1 MLSYPGS
8 SSLLRRVSAQCLR
21 PRLPWPITSR
31 ARQPQVSTPSS
42 SAGAA
47 GEQAQ
52 PPPTPSSSSKPA
64 TPEKAQSTAGTSSKD
79 HASSSSSSH
88 TDTLGTPG
96 FQLSFIHVALFTF
109 IFVGGAFFATVTL
122 QVCVGVCA
130 CMTVHGHRV
139 LALTALASP

>member
-1 MLSYPGS
+1 MLSFPGTPS
-8 SSLLRRVSAQCLR
+8 SLRRVSAQCLR

-31 ARQPQVSTPSS
+31 PHPRQSQVSTSSS
-42 SAGAA
+42 SAGAASA

-52 PPPTPSSSSKPA
+52 PPSTQSSSSSKPA
-64 TPEKAQSTAGTSSKD
+64 APEKAQSTAGPSSKD
-79 HASSSSSSH
+79 HASSSSSSSH

-122 QVCVGVCA
+122 QVCWGLRMHA
-130 CMTVHGHRV
+130 W
-139 LALTALASP
+139 A